1 MSDKKYKVIVSD
13 RTKRMLGTHI
23 RFMAQVNKDA
33 AKTKKQELMEAM
45 RSLERMPQRF
55 PFFEEAYMP
64 TNKYHKMFVEKQ
76 YLIIYMIQD
85 DIVYPVEVDRLTLAK
100 IESTDK
106 QITDEQLQ
114 NYLLEWKIINNQ

>member
-33 AKTKKQELMEAM
+33 SKVKKQELMEAM
-45 RSLERMPQRF
+45 RSLEHMPQRF

-64 TNKYHKMFVEKQ
+64 TNKYHKMFVAKW
-76 YLIIYMIQD
+76 YLVLYQIQD
-85 DIVYPVEVDRLTLAK
+85 DTVYVDYILDCRKDYSWL
-100 IESTDK
+100 IR
-106 QITDEQLQ
+106 
-114 NYLLEWKIINNQ
+114 

>member
-33 AKTKKQELMEAM
+33 AKAKKKELMEAI

-55 PFFEEAYMP
+55 PFFEEVYIPM
-64 TNKYHKMFVEKQ
+64 NKYHRMFVSRW
-76 YLIIYMIQD
+76 YLVLYQIRD
-85 DIVYPVEVDRLTLAK
+85 DTVYVDYILDCRKDYSWLIL
-100 IESTDK
+100 
-106 QITDEQLQ
+106 
-114 NYLLEWKIINNQ
+114 